1 MTINVNSV
9 AANGQTAVAKAVST
23 AGTQSLNQTDFLKL
37 LTTQLTNQDPTAP
50 LDNSQFVSQLTQFSM
65 LNGITAL
72 NDGLSG
78 ISTKLD
84 AGKSTTAT
92 NLIGK
97 SVLVPGNVAV
107 RMANGSVAGAVDVAS
122 AADDVSVQIADANNN
137 PLRTLDLGARTAGL
151 APFQWDG
158 TDAKGAAV
166 TGSSFRVT
174 ATATTA
180 GVRSAATTNVYGRV
194 DGVDLAAGGGAE
206 PSLTVEGPGAVG
218 LDKVRA
224 VAG

>member
-1 MTINVNSV
+1 MTITVNSV
-9 AANGQTAVAKAVST
+9 TAPGQTAVAKAVST

-72 NDGLSG
+72 SG

-84 AGKSTTAT
+84 GGKATTAT

-107 RMANGSVAGAVDVAS
+107 PMANGSVAGAVDVAS
-122 AADDVSVQIADANNN
+122 AADDVRVQIADANNN
-137 PLRTLDLGARTAGL
+137 PIRTLDLGARTAGL

-158 TDAKGAAV
+158 TDARGAPV

-180 GVRSAATTNVYGRV
+180 GIRSAATTNVYGRV
-194 DGVDLAAGGGAE
+194 DGVDLAGSGGAQ